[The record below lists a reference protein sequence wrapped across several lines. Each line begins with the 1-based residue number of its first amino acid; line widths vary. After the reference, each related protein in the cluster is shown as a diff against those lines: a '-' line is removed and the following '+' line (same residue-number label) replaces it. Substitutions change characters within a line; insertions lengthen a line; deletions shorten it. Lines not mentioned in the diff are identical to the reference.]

1 MSIFVVIKVTKCC
14 TIMLTGNNTLLI
26 IMSMRQRNVALKGG
40 ATLRE
45 LMIKHREHLGFT
57 QDDVVEQ
64 LKRKFGIDIS
74 RQYYGMIE
82 QGKRTP
88 GLKLAM
94 SIAQL
99 FNSSVRDIF
108 YDL

>member
-1 MSIFVVIKVTKCC
+1 M
-14 TIMLTGNNTLLI
+14 LLI
-26 IMSMRQRNVALKGG
+26 IMSIRQRNVALRGG

-45 LMIKHREHLGFT
+45 LMIKHREHHGFT

-108 YDL
+108 YDVQATKCCRSED